1 MARRCLIFFVFLPFI
16 LQAQNS
22 RIEAIMAIK
31 PDIVGE
37 LGTSRLPSSMRLLSM
52 DFAGAQFVN
61 PTEFKGLKT
70 DSIASIKLVYTRFR
84 ELEEFD
90 QPELNRQR
98 LQMLE
103 KQIPGIL
110 SRNEIRWEV
119 LEQRNAVTR
128 ENAARCFH
136 GFVIVMKRNPSP
148 RPESRMEIDIIERV
162 LRSVHDTSIDIPL
175 EIDYK
180 IRKVRT
186 PTGKYLP
193 RNLKKRKSGF
203 RYNKPGIWFREPE
216 MKVRRDSVERG
227 RKGGYTVQKRNFDA
241 SFLPD
246 TFLLQTLNRLPS
258 PDTKAVVQDVTASM
272 SPYTAQMLVWL
283 ALRPGLLENGQ
294 YLFFNDGDNMPDEWK
309 VPGKTGGIY
318 PISSNQF
325 DSVKAMAY
333 RAMRNG
339 SGGDMPENNIEA
351 LLRAAKEFPDADTL
365 LMIADN
371 TAGVK
376 DMRLI
381 VSLKKPVNVIPCNI
395 QTNIHANLVDIAI
408 KTGGL
413 IYFPDGPVFNPS
425 KAKDGT
431 KIDIGRKTFEYSKK
445 RFTLVHVRR

>member
-1 MARRCLIFFVFLPFI
+1 
-16 LQAQNS
+16 
-22 RIEAIMAIK
+22 MAIK

-37 LGTSRLPSSMRLLSM
+37 LGTAKLPASMRLLSM
-52 DFAGAQFVN
+52 DFAGAAFTN
-61 PTEFKGLKT
+61 PGEFKGLKT
-70 DSIASIKLVYTRFR
+70 DSIAGIKLVYTRFR
-84 ELEEFD
+84 ELEDFD

-103 KQIPGIL
+103 KQMPGIL
-110 SRNEIRWEV
+110 ARSDIRWEV

-136 GFVIVMKRNPSP
+136 GFVVVLKRAAPP

-175 EIDYK
+175 QIDYK

-193 RNLKKRKSGF
+193 RNLKKRKSGM
-203 RYNKPGIWFREPE
+203 RYDKPGIWFREPE
-216 MKVRRDSVERG
+216 MKVRRDSTILS
-227 RKGGYTVQKRNFDA
+227 RKGGYTVKKRDFDA

-246 TFLLQTLNRLPS
+246 TFLLQILNRLSS
-258 PDTKAVVQDVTASM
+258 PTTKAIVQDVTASM

-283 ALRPGLLENGQ
+283 ALQPGIEENGQ

-318 PISSNQF
+318 TITSDNF
-325 DSVKAMAY
+325 DSIKALAY

-351 LLRAAKEFPDADTL
+351 LLRAAREFPDADTL

-381 VSLKKPVNVIPCNI
+381 VSLKKPVNIIPCNI
-395 QTNIHANLVDIAI
+395 QATIHPNLVDIALR
-408 KTGGL
+408 TGGL
-413 IYFPDGPVFNPS
+413 LYFPDGPVFNPS

-431 KIDIGRKTFEYSKK
+431 KIDIGRRTFEYSKK

>member
-1 MARRCLIFFVFLPFI
+1 
-16 LQAQNS
+16 
-22 RIEAIMAIK
+22 MAIK
-31 PDIVGE
+31 PDVVGE
-37 LGTSRLPSSMRLLSM
+37 LGIAKLPASMRLLSM
-52 DFAGAQFVN
+52 DFAGARFTN
-61 PTEFKGLKT
+61 PKEFKGLKT
-70 DSIASIKLVYTRFR
+70 DSILAIKLVYTRYR
-84 ELEEFD
+84 ELQEFD

-98 LQMLE
+98 LAMLE
-103 KQIPGIL
+103 KQLPGIL
-110 SRNEIRWEV
+110 ARSDIRWEI
-119 LEQRNAVTR
+119 LEQRNAITR

-136 GFVIVMKRNPSP
+136 GFVVVMKRNAPP

-162 LRSVHDTSIDIPL
+162 LRSVYDTSIDLPL

-193 RNLKKRKSGF
+193 RNLKKRKSGL
-203 RYNKPGIWFREPE
+203 RYDKAGIWFREPE
-216 MKVRRDSVERG
+216 MKVRRDSTERS
-227 RKGGYTVQKRNFDA
+227 RKGGYTIQKRDFDA
-241 SFLPD
+241 SYLPD
-246 TFLLQTLNRLPS
+246 TFLLQILNRIPS
-258 PDTKAVVQDVTASM
+258 PESKAVVQDVTASM
-272 SPYTAQMLVWL
+272 SPYTAQMLLWL
-283 ALRPGLLENGQ
+283 ALRPALAENGQ

-318 PISSNQF
+318 PITSDNF
-325 DSVKAMAY
+325 DSIKATAY

-351 LLRAAKEFPDADTL
+351 LLRAAKDFPDADTL

-381 VSLKKPVNVIPCNI
+381 VSLKKPVNVVPCNI
-395 QTNIHANLVDIAI
+395 QASIHANLVDIAL

-413 IYFPDGPVFNPS
+413 IYFPEGPVFNPS

>member
-1 MARRCLIFFVFLPFI
+1 MLPSF
-16 LQAQNS
+16 LQAQQS
-22 RIEAIMAIK
+22 RIDAIMAIK

-37 LGTSRLPSSMRLLSM
+37 LGTGRLPKSMRLLSM
-52 DFAGAQFVN
+52 DFAGSQFVN
-61 PTEFKGLKT
+61 PEEFKDLRT
-70 DSIASIKLVYTRFR
+70 DSIAAIKLVYTRFR

-103 KQIPGIL
+103 KRIPGIL
-110 SRNEIRWEV
+110 SRSDIRWEV

-136 GFVIVMKRNPSP
+136 GFVVVMKRNPPP
-148 RPESRMEIDIIERV
+148 RPESKMEIDIIEQV
-162 LRSVHDTSIDIPL
+162 LRSVYDTSFYIPL

-186 PTGKYLP
+186 PTAKYLP
-193 RNLKKRKSGF
+193 RNLKKRKNGF
-203 RYNKPGIWFREPE
+203 RYDKRGILFREPE
-216 MKVRRDSVERG
+216 MEVRRDSTERG
-227 RKGGYTVQKRNFDA
+227 RKGGYTVQKRDFDA

-246 TFLLQTLNRLPS
+246 TFLLQTLNRIPS
-258 PDTKAVVQDVTASM
+258 PETKAVVQDVTASM
-272 SPYTAQMLVWL
+272 SVYTAQMLVWL
-283 ALRPGLLENGQ
+283 ALRPSLLENGQ

-309 VPGKTGGIY
+309 VQGKTGGIY
-318 PISSNQF
+318 TIESDQF
-325 DSVKAMAY
+325 DSVKALAY

-351 LLRAAKEFPDADTL
+351 LLRAAKEFPAADTL

-381 VSLKKPVNVIPCNI
+381 VSLKKPVNVVPCNI
-395 QTNIHANLVDIAI
+395 QTSIHANLVDIALR
-408 KTGGL
+408 TGGL

-431 KIDIGRKTFEYSKK
+431 KIEIGKKTFEYSKK